1 MLSSEEKI
9 GEMHMQF
16 LVEDILEIPETT
28 WQSMLGLDIHPRALP
43 ASMGP
48 EEGYFTGKWK
58 YQEH

>member
-1 MLSSEEKI
+1 
-9 GEMHMQF
+9 MQF